1 MQTAKPLA
9 KVLLRAIVLL
19 TVLYVGFRYLG
30 DFSPQQSSALSVM
43 TWLLYGLYENL
54 KAKFEVSQA
63 VQNVF
68 SPFRVSIYPNW
79 YELLSDFKLIRSK
92 EEWNRLDETAEAQSK
107 TSDYVFYRKGFSFTV
122 LKPMTEN
129 SQPPGLMY
137 SDNLKFFLNEAD
149 LSESI
154 MPIDDDLGRYGQA
167 HPLFNH
173 PKWSQ
178 LPEVYFKWGV
188 GGYEIGLEV
197 HDDWWKD
204 LSKDGEVGELSKLT
218 QHRDSRCGTTRLLI
232 ASLPYSE
239 FSIYYQDVPY
249 EQMQKHQD
257 ARDKLLEEKG
267 WKRQHDD
274 PDAEIRDSW
283 SRVEHKYFAVAHRTI

>member
-107 TSDYVFYRKGFSFTV
+107 TSDYVFYRKGVSFTV

-178 LPEVYFKWGV
+178 LPEVYFKW
-188 GGYEIGLEV
+188 
-197 HDDWWKD
+197 
-204 LSKDGEVGELSKLT
+204 
-218 QHRDSRCGTTRLLI
+218 R
-232 ASLPYSE
+232 
-239 FSIYYQDVPY
+239 
-249 EQMQKHQD
+249 
-257 ARDKLLEEKG
+257 
-267 WKRQHDD
+267 
-274 PDAEIRDSW
+274 
-283 SRVEHKYFAVAHRTI
+283 